1 VIASPA
7 DLATEAEAARSEFLD
22 AVRALTPA
30 QRDAS
35 RLVGDWGLREIV
47 AHMGYWVGNSAE
59 ALHAAE
65 QGRAHELPHIDDVE
79 ERNAVV
85 ARVARET
92 DLATVTK
99 REAAAFEAFMDRLRR
114 ADPGWL
120 GLQIASGHTIG
131 HLVREDGIDHYR
143 DHAADLR
150 NAIGGEG

>member
-1 VIASPA
+1 MIAAPA
-7 DLATEAEAARSEFLD
+7 ELATEAEAARGEFLD

-47 AHMGYWVGNSAE
+47 AHMGYWVGNTAQ
-59 ALHAAE
+59 ALHEAG
-65 QGRAHELPHIDDVE
+65 QGRAYQLPHISDVD

-99 REAAAFEAFMDRLRR
+99 REAAAFEAFIDRLRR
-114 ADPGWL
+114 ADPEWL

-131 HLVREDGIDHYR
+131 HLVQEDGVDHYR
-143 DHAADLR
+143 EHAAELR
-150 NAIGGEG
+150 NAGGDA